1 MNSYL
6 KFPIILIPNAGT
18 ITRPTSLRK
27 TLESDLFNKS
37 NLPEIKP
44 INTKPKRGLSRKIN
58 YKTLTF

>member
-6 KFPIILIPNAGT
+6 KFPIILKPNAGT

-37 NLPEIKP
+37 NSPEINP
-44 INTKPKRGLSRKIN
+44 ISTKPKRGSVDYLK
-58 YKTLTF
+58 

>member
-6 KFPIILIPNAGT
+6 KFPIILMPNAGT

-27 TLESDLFNKS
+27 TLESDWFNKS

-44 INTKPKRGLSRKIN
+44 TNTKPKRGSVEKNKL
-58 YKTLTF
+58 

>member
-1 MNSYL
+1 MNSYQ

-44 INTKPKRGLSRKIN
+44 ISTKPKRGSVEKNKL
-58 YKTLTF
+58 

>member
-27 TLESDLFNKS
+27 TLESDWFNKP

-44 INTKPKRGLSRKIN
+44 TNTKPKRGSIEKN
-58 YKTLTF
+58 